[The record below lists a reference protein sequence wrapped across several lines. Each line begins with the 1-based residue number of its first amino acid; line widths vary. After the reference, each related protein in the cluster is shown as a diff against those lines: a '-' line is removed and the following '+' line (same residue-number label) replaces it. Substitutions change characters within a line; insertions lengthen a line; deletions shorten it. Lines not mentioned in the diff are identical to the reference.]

1 MFRDKGPIHN
11 LGHGVSSR
19 DMPSREGETETP
31 SPNSG
36 YLAKALDAHPMMRFF
51 ASAGTAML
59 VTTLAS
65 RLTKAGGLKLGQA
78 LQRSSDAAT
87 GAGRTDALS
96 TRAIR
101 SITEIRKELD
111 NLSAMHRSIDGVDD
125 PYLKAVY
132 EVDGKLTTGY
142 NPTLGRRKFFRP
154 LSQEGARSSARG
166 LTSESAEAWTMR
178 DELQVRLVK
187 AARRMPYELP
197 ALYVTQKA
205 VTEPLF
211 GENQEKKRLN
221 WYNPADVI
229 SDFVKQST
237 LNVATMILPFEAVG
251 AAGAAGRSSLT
262 TLAGSMNDLR
272 ALSPVQRKAA
282 NAAIDIRSLLAE
294 VGQDIAGMT
303 NKVLKMSSQTS
314 GAFAAGVNEAG
325 NAQPE
330 FVQALRAARHGSRQA
345 IQDMADADRSKRL
358 KVMTARARG
367 FFTGTTEEGVGVLDV
382 LPTFRGAG
390 VGVAAGRNQF
400 KALGVA
406 HDVVSGRLTREQALG
421 RLTQKFGYSTDDA
434 FTTALAENGSRL
446 KLRGLSGTS
455 ADEILTKAINAVQ
468 SQHSSKLTR
477 LSQDFYRLGA
487 GGPNTDRFR
496 GSEFYQKSLQDEY
509 KDQLA
514 RHLVNAKGV
523 NQKAAD
529 SFVAQIKINQ
539 LPSAKQ
545 ESAITNRISLGRKK
559 QFSDDAD
566 TFFDDLLERFRGVKG
581 GKDFQTAIGSG
592 NALRESLEEVDRLF
606 VSEEFR
612 KSLNEK
618 IVSNWNQFRVSAMP
632 DVAADILKPAKQ
644 SYLDFIGPISEGK
657 QTFLQRKT
665 AQTLGIPL
673 FQKDGRRITQS
684 VLESKLAGQGFDPT
698 DFSYMRDFLLN
709 QRKLTTGFFG
719 GGSANILGLRPLLV
733 DEAVDRGLFR
743 FMPEEQQASIRQIAS
758 TQATFDPVTGG
769 LGSATAT
776 MGRSAVGGVFQTRSG
791 EILDFTKV
799 TSLLTK
805 AKDFIASDFRI
816 PVVGFNPADLLG
828 NRSLKDIRNAP
839 VLQYVS
845 SRSVQ
850 PFVPQEGARPDFYI
864 LNRTKGTKGTLR
876 AFSSDESGR
885 LTTSKLSGLYRPV
898 QSASTEIF
906 SREARNAAGLA
917 GERVDTLGGQSPR
930 FARFKKAFDID
941 PEQPNSL
948 FRLASRYRNRQS
960 DIRNPRVLAELLSNE
975 NNTVTY
981 KTLKGTKSLRLNLPS
996 QADDA
1001 LTKLSVV
1008 DDAGNE
1014 VYNQSQVLSAVES
1027 FRKRVLNF
1035 NINPRVMKELED
1047 VAPDLFTST
1056 SGVRSSQI
1064 NTVQDVRNA
1073 VRSLISEQGQAYAQI
1088 RSAGMD
1094 PKQLSKSFSRLQ
1106 GYMDETQFDVDTAS
1120 SEVFRYIAQRNQ
1132 MLKQSMPAASRAVNA
1147 TDDIFTQIE
1156 KITRQLQA
1164 EGKIGIDQAVE
1175 ARAFGVATLFN
1186 FSAFSTHKGG
1196 LELTENT
1203 VNALNKVVSSAT
1215 SNESVRKLFG
1225 EFTRGNTSM
1234 LNTSIRRPASR
1245 LLPALNRR
1253 FGTAPYEINDLSVNV
1268 LGSGQ
1273 QYTMLPTFGTVFAR
1287 NPMAAI
1293 KSAVGIGTYKNP
1305 EAFSTGSIPTAHIF
1319 GRLNKYFGTFGAQLD
1334 QSQYGGPLDLYMR
1347 GMVGKRVLP
1356 ITAAGATFMA
1366 VDRTIGGYVNEKDQ
1380 SGERVYSPFFT
1391 TKLARAAV
1399 EGQSIGAGLVP
1410 GGMSYEEKKDQLLN
1424 GEVEVR
1430 QGRYWPLGTT
1440 PFKGGKVLYYRP
1452 SYYRKLAE
1460 GTGLTSDSYSS
1471 PAEKLAFGYDFS
1483 PLRPFDPYRFE
1494 REHYY
1499 DRPYPVTG
1507 EYFTGPFG
1515 PATSLANLTVGKILK
1530 PQISMH
1536 DNAVAAGLAAYVPA
1550 GESGAYN
1557 AQGLLDSGKASPVM
1571 GAGGSIASL
1580 NSATGGYY
1588 GAGRQLAGYN
1598 NAMSAN
1604 AGAMATASRSVTG
1617 QIGSLNNALTNAAVS
1632 GPNRVTQAAQPTY
1645 GPPKIPGII
1654 PPSIVPAGQ
1663 PTNTGAISFQASELG
1678 YRLQETAGIY
1688 GFAFGSLR
1696 EGLGFGN
1703 QDMSPQVSALQSASK
1718 GYGSTRAFWD
1728 LNLGGLGDVPMAGEG
1743 SIGNIEVSEIV
1754 RRFIPKER
1762 TDVNY
1767 INPIPNTMGQQYP
1780 FLPGSDYFINFK
1792 TGDPFTRVQ
1801 EGEIR
1806 LPGVGYERLNTLYG
1820 DETGRYGR
1828 VNQLDIL
1835 ADVAPYSKEFRSLN
1849 RTIKMGDLSPAE
1861 RIKVQEIRGQVENT
1875 TTKYQF
1881 SPYKY
1886 RGTSAEEMGM
1896 QPTVHAISRA
1906 GEFIAHRDTFFNTKF
1921 LNRRTATED
1930 WERRNVYGATFP
1942 EWQRPYES
1950 FIQPMV
1956 NKASQRDPIS
1966 ATLAMGAAGSFFG
1979 RTATAKTVGSLIGGF
1994 AGFTSSVKGN
2004 IHEMVTGERQMPKT
2018 RVKELALE
2026 EYIDILGYVKNTSL
2040 AAEAK
2045 ARGDAAAAASFTSAA
2060 KRTMYGADVYG
2071 GSVENLSLAIPK
2083 RKREHFK
2090 AMINAPEEERERILS
2105 TAGRLERRFYQAAWG
2120 MRVEEK
2126 PDLAEYFSRHELPD
2140 QHWEGWHANTN
2151 LEHVK
2156 IKMGQSM
2163 GLEMSQ
2169 MGYYPQQVKEA
2180 NLTNPSYPSFFE
2192 SNSEENVG
2200 SQLRA
2205 MMSRMGVSGSVR
2217 ENRNPYGSNSVNLS
2231 SAINIF

>member
-1 MFRDKGPIHN
+1 MFRDKGPTHN

-36 YLAKALDAHPMMRFF
+36 YVAKALDAHPMMRFF

-65 RLTKAGGLKLGQA
+65 KFTKAGGLRLGKA
-78 LQRSSDAAT
+78 LQNSSDAAMS
-87 GAGRTDALS
+87 AGRTDALS
-96 TRAIR
+96 TRAVR

-154 LSQEGARSSARG
+154 LSEEGARSSARG
-166 LTSESAEAWTMR
+166 LTSETAEAWTMR

-205 VTEPLF
+205 VTEKLF
-211 GENQEKKRLN
+211 GQDQEKKRLN

-237 LNVATMILPFEAVG
+237 INIATMILPFEAVG

-262 TLAGSMNDLR
+262 TLAGSMNDLK

-294 VGQDIAGMT
+294 VGQDIGGMT

-314 GAFAAGVNEAG
+314 GAFAAGVSEAG
-325 NAQPE
+325 NSQPE
-330 FVQALRAARHGSRQA
+330 FVQALRAARHGSKQA
-345 IQDMADADRSKRL
+345 VQDMANADRSNRL
-358 KVMTARARG
+358 KVMTVRAKG
-367 FFTGTTEEGVGVLDV
+367 FFTGTTEDGIGILDVVPSFRGSGVGI
-382 LPTFRGAG
+382 
-390 VGVAAGRNQF
+390 AAGKNQF

-406 HDVVSGRLTREQALG
+406 HDVVSGKLTREQALG

-434 FTTALAENGSRL
+434 FTTALSENASRL
-446 KLRGLSGTS
+446 KLRGLNGTS
-455 ADEILTKAINAVQ
+455 ADEVLTKAINAVQ

-487 GGPNTDRFR
+487 GGPSTDRFK
-496 GSEFYQKSLQDEY
+496 GSEFYQRSLQDEY

-514 RHLVNAKGV
+514 RHLVNAKGIE
-523 NQKAAD
+523 QKAAD
-529 SFVAQIKINQ
+529 GFVAQIKINQ
-539 LPSAKQ
+539 LPSRKEAS
-545 ESAITNRISLGRKK
+545 EVTNRISLGRKK
-559 QFSDDAD
+559 QFSEETDE
-566 TFFDDLLERFRGVKG
+566 FFDDILERFRRVKD
-581 GKDFQTAIGSG
+581 GKDFKAAIGNG
-592 NALRESLEEVDRLF
+592 EALKESIEEVDKLF

-612 KSLNEK
+612 KSLHEK
-618 IVSNWNQFRVSAMP
+618 IASRWNQFRTGSMP
-632 DVAADILKPAKQ
+632 EIASDVLKPAKQ
-644 SYLDFIGPISEGK
+644 SYLDFIGPMSEGK

-665 AQTLGIPL
+665 AQTLGISL
-673 FQKDGRRITQS
+673 VQKDGRRVSQS
-684 VLESKLAGQGFDPT
+684 VLESKLTGQGFDPT

-709 QRKLTTGFFG
+709 QRKLSTGFFG
-719 GGSANILGLRPLLV
+719 QGGTNVLGLRPLLV
-733 DEAVDRGLFR
+733 DEGVERGLFK
-743 FMPEEQQASIRQIAS
+743 FMPEEQQASIRQLAS

-769 LGSATAT
+769 LGSATQT
-776 MGRSAVGGVFQTRSG
+776 MGRSAIGGVYQTRSG

-799 TSLLTK
+799 TSMLTK

-816 PVVGFNPADLLG
+816 PVVGFNPADLMG
-828 NRSLKDIRNAP
+828 NRSLKDIRNSP

-850 PFVPQEGARPDFYI
+850 PFIPQSEARPDFFI
-864 LNRTKGTKGTLR
+864 LSRTKGTKGVLR
-876 AFSSDESGR
+876 SFTADESGR
-885 LTTSKLSGLYRPV
+885 LTTSKLPGFYRAAP
-898 QSASTEIF
+898 SASTEIF
-906 SREARNAAGLA
+906 SREARNAAGLT
-917 GERVDTLGGQSPR
+917 GERVDTLGGQNQR
-930 FARFKKAFDID
+930 FGRFKRIFDVD
-941 PEQPNSL
+941 AEQPNSL

-960 DIRNPRVLAELLSNE
+960 DIRNPRVLSGLLSSE
-975 NNTVTY
+975 NNTISY
-981 KTLKGTKSLRLNLPS
+981 NTLKGKRSLRL
-996 QADDA
+996 DG
-1001 LTKLSVV
+1001 LSVV
-1008 DDAGNE
+1008 DEAGE
-1014 VYNQSQVLSAVES
+1014 QVYSQSQVLSAVES
-1027 FRKRVLNF
+1027 FRKRIFNF
-1035 NINPRVMKELED
+1035 NINQRVMKELEE
-1047 VAPDLFTST
+1047 VAPDLFRST
-1056 SGVRSSQI
+1056 SGARASQI
-1064 NTVQDVRNA
+1064 NTVQDVRSA
-1073 VRSLISEQGQAYAQI
+1073 VRTVGVEQGQTYAQL
-1088 RSAGMD
+1088 RSGGLD
-1094 PKQLSKSFSRLQ
+1094 PRQLSKSFSRLQ
-1106 GYMDETQFDVDTAS
+1106 GYMDETNFDVDKAR
-1120 SEVFRYIAQRNQ
+1120 SEIFRYISQRNQ
-1132 MLKQSMPAASRAVNA
+1132 MVRSLPTASTTVNA

-1156 KITRQLQA
+1156 KVTRQLQA
-1164 EGKIGIDQAVE
+1164 EGKIGIDAAVE
-1175 ARAFGVATLFN
+1175 ARAYGVATLFN
-1186 FSAFSTHKGG
+1186 FSAFSTHQGKFSV
-1196 LELTENT
+1196 TQNAK
-1203 VNALNKVVSSAT
+1203 NALNEVIER
-1215 SNESVRKLFG
+1215 SNNSESVRKLFG
-1225 EFTRGNTSM
+1225 EFTRGNTAM
-1234 LNTSIRRPASR
+1234 VNTSIRRPASR
-1245 LLPALNRR
+1245 LLPSLNRK

-1287 NPMAAI
+1287 NPMAAV
-1293 KSAVGIGTYKNP
+1293 KSAIGIGTYKNP
-1305 EAFSTGSIPTAHIF
+1305 EAFSTGSIPIAHIF
-1319 GRLNKYFGTFGAQLD
+1319 GRLNKYFGTFGLQLD
-1334 QSQYGGPLDLYMR
+1334 QSQSQYGGPLDLFMR
-1347 GMVGKRVLP
+1347 GMIGKRVLP

-1366 VDRTIGGYVNEKDQ
+1366 VDRTIGGAVNEKDQ
-1380 SGERVYSPFFT
+1380 RGERVYSPFFT

-1399 EGQSIGAGLVP
+1399 EAQSVGSGLVP

-1424 GEVEVR
+1424 GEVAVR

-1471 PAEKLAFGYDFS
+1471 PAEKLAFAYDFS

-1494 REHYY
+1494 RENYY

-1515 PATSLANLTVGKILK
+1515 PATALGNLTVGKILK
-1530 PQISMH
+1530 PQMMMH
-1536 DNAVAAGLAAYVPA
+1536 EQEVAAGLAAYVPA
-1550 GESGAYN
+1550 GQSGAYN
-1557 AQGLLDSGKASPVM
+1557 AQGLIDSGRTSPVM
-1571 GAGGSIASL
+1571 GAGGAITSL
-1580 NSATGGYY
+1580 NSSSGGYY
-1588 GAGRQLAGYN
+1588 GAGRQISGYN

-1604 AGAMATASRSVTG
+1604 AGAMATASRSTIG
-1617 QIGSLNNALTNAAVS
+1617 QIGQYNNQLSSAAAS
-1632 GPNRVTQAAQPTY
+1632 GPNRITSTATLPGGLTY
-1645 GPPKIPGII
+1645 GPPKVPGII
-1654 PPSIVPAGQ
+1654 PPSVVPAGA
-1663 PTNTGAISFQASELG
+1663 PISTGSIPFQASELG

-1696 EGLGFGN
+1696 EGLGFGS

-1767 INPIPNTMGQQYP
+1767 VNPIRNTMGQQYP

-1792 TGDPFTRVQ
+1792 TGDPFTKVQ

-1806 LPGVGYERLNTLYG
+1806 LPGAGYERLNTLYG

-1849 RTIKMGDLSPAE
+1849 RTIKMGGLSPAE
-1861 RIKVQEIRGQVENT
+1861 KIKVQEIRDQVEDT

-1881 SPYKY
+1881 TPYKY
-1886 RGTSAEEMGM
+1886 KGTSAEDMGM
-1896 QPTVHAISRA
+1896 QPTLHAMSRV
-1906 GEFIAHRDTFFNTKF
+1906 GEYIAHRDTFFNSKF

-1950 FIQPMV
+1950 YIQPMI
-1956 NKASQRDPIS
+1956 NKASQRDPIT
-1966 ATLAMGAAGSFFG
+1966 ATLAMATAGSFFG
-1979 RTATAKTVGSLIGGF
+1979 RTAPAKTVSSLVFGT
-1994 AGFTSSVKGN
+1994 AGFLSSVKGN
-2004 IHEMVTGERQMPKT
+2004 IHELVTGERQMPKK

-2026 EYIDILGYVKNTSL
+2026 EYVDIVGYVKNTSL
-2040 AAEAK
+2040 AQEAK

-2060 KRTMYGADVYG
+2060 KRTMYGADIYG

-2090 AMINAPEEERERILS
+2090 AMINAPEDEREKILS
-2105 TAGRLERRFYQAAWG
+2105 TSGRLERRIYQAAWG
-2120 MRVEEK
+2120 MKVEEK

-2140 QHWEGWHANTN
+2140 QSWEGWHPNTN

-2156 IKMGQSM
+2156 IKMGQHM

-2192 SNSEENVG
+2192 NNSPENVG

>member
-36 YLAKALDAHPMMRFF
+36 YVAKALDAHPMMRFF

-65 RLTKAGGLKLGQA
+65 RLTKSGGLKLGQA
-78 LQRSSDAAT
+78 LQRSSDSAVT
-87 GAGRTDALS
+87 AGRTDALS

-178 DELQVRLVK
+178 DELQVRLVR

-197 ALYVTQKA
+197 ALYVTQRA

-211 GENQEKKRLN
+211 GQDQEKKRLN

-237 LNVATMILPFEAVG
+237 LNLATIILPFEAVG

-272 ALSPVQRKAA
+272 ALSPIQRKAA

-303 NKVLKMSSQTS
+303 NKVLKMSSQAS
-314 GAFAAGVNEAG
+314 GAFAAGVSEAG
-325 NAQPE
+325 NSQPE
-330 FVQALRAARHGSRQA
+330 FVQSLRAARHGAKQA
-345 IQDMADADRSKRL
+345 VQDMSNADRSKRL

-367 FFTGTTEEGVGVLDV
+367 FFTGTTEDGIGILDV
-382 LPTFRGAG
+382 FPTFKGAG
-390 VGVAAGRNQF
+390 VGIAAGKNQF

-406 HDVVSGRLTREQALG
+406 HDVVSGRLTKEQALG
-421 RLTQKFGYSTDDA
+421 KLVEKFGYSTDDA
-434 FTTALAENGSRL
+434 FTTALAENASRL
-446 KLRGLSGTS
+446 KLRGLDGTS
-455 ADEILTKAINAVQ
+455 ADEILNKAINAVQ

-487 GGPNTDRFR
+487 GGPDTQRFK
-496 GSEFYQKSLQDEY
+496 GSDFYIRSLEDEY
-509 KDQLA
+509 KNQLS
-514 RHLVNAKGV
+514 RHLVNVKGID
-523 NQKAAD
+523 QKAAD
-529 SFVAQIKINQ
+529 SFVAQIKINN
-539 LPSAKQ
+539 LPSSKVAS
-545 ESAITNRISLGRKK
+545 EVTNRISLGRKT

-566 TFFDDLLERFRGVKG
+566 TFFDDILERFRGVKG
-581 GKDFQTAIGSG
+581 GKDFQAAIGNG
-592 NALRESLEEVDRLF
+592 QALKESIEEVDRLF

-612 KSLNEK
+612 RSLNEK
-618 IVSNWNQFRVSAMP
+618 IRSNWNQFRVGSMP
-632 DVAADILKPAKQ
+632 EIASDVLKPAKQ
-644 SYLDFIGPISEGK
+644 SYLDFIGPISESK

-673 FQKDGRRITQS
+673 LQKDGRRITQS
-684 VLESKLAGQGFDPT
+684 VLESKLVGQGFDPT

-719 GGSANILGLRPLLV
+719 GGAANILGLRPLLV
-733 DEAVDRGLFR
+733 DEGVDRGLFK
-743 FMPEEQQASIRQIAS
+743 FMPPEQQASIRQLAS

-769 LGSATAT
+769 LGSATQT
-776 MGRSAVGGVFQTRSG
+776 MGRSAIGGVYQTRSG

-799 TSLLTK
+799 TSMLTK

-816 PVVGFNPADLLG
+816 PIVGFNPADLMG
-828 NRSLKDIRNAP
+828 NRSLRDIRNSP
-839 VLQYVS
+839 VIQYVS

-850 PFVPQEGARPDFYI
+850 PFIPQTETRPDFFI
-864 LNRTKGTKGTLR
+864 LNRVKGTKGVLR
-876 AFSSDESGR
+876 SFSADESGR
-885 LTTSKLSGLYRPV
+885 LSASKLPGFYRAAP
-898 QSASTEIF
+898 SASTEIF
-906 SREARNAAGLA
+906 SREARNASGLS
-917 GERVDTLGGQSPR
+917 GERVDTLGGQKTR
-930 FARFKKAFDID
+930 FSRFKKIFDID

-948 FRLASRYRNRQS
+948 FRLGSRFKNRQS
-960 DIRNPRVLAELLSNE
+960 DIRNPRVLAQLLSNQ
-975 NNTVTY
+975 NNTITY
-981 KTLKGTKSLRLNLPS
+981 KTLKGQRSLSLR
-996 QADDA
+996 D
-1001 LTKLSVV
+1001 LSVV
-1008 DDAGNE
+1008 DEAGNQ
-1014 VYNQSQVLSAVES
+1014 VYSQSQVLSAVES
-1027 FRKRVLNF
+1027 FRKRIFNF
-1035 NINPRVMKELED
+1035 NINQRVMRELEE
-1047 VAPDLFTST
+1047 VAPDLFKST
-1056 SGVRSSQI
+1056 SGVRASQI
-1064 NTVQDVRNA
+1064 STVQDVREA
-1073 VRSLISEQGQAYAQI
+1073 VRILFAEQSQVYAEL
-1088 RSAGMD
+1088 RRAGID
-1094 PKQLSKSFSRLQ
+1094 PTKLSKSFSRLG
-1106 GYMDETQFDVDTAS
+1106 GYMDETQFDVDRAS
-1120 SEVFRYIAQRNQ
+1120 SEIFRYIAQRNQ
-1132 MLKQSMPAASRAVNA
+1132 MLRQTTPAASRTINV

-1156 KITRQLQA
+1156 KVTRQLQA
-1164 EGKIGIDQAVE
+1164 EGKIGIDAAVE

-1186 FSAFSTHKGG
+1186 FSAFSTHQGALG
-1196 LELTENT
+1196 RTENA
-1203 VNALNKVVSSAT
+1203 VKALNKVISTANNSD
-1215 SNESVRKLFG
+1215 SVRKLFG

-1234 LNTSIRRPASR
+1234 VNSSIRRPASR
-1245 LLPALNRR
+1245 LLPGLSRK
-1253 FGTAPYEINDLSVNV
+1253 FGTAPYELNDLSVNI

-1287 NPMAAI
+1287 NPMAAV
-1293 KSAVGIGTYKNP
+1293 KSAAGIGTYKNP

-1319 GRLNKYFGTFGAQLD
+1319 GRLNKYFGTFGIQLD
-1334 QSQYGGPLDLYMR
+1334 QSQYGGPLDLYFR

-1366 VDRTIGGYVNEKDQ
+1366 VDRTIGGAV
-1380 SGERVYSPFFT
+1380 GERDQRGEKVYSPFFT

-1410 GGMSYEEKKDQLLN
+1410 GGMSYQEKKDQLLN
-1424 GEVEVR
+1424 GEVAVR

-1494 REHYY
+1494 REHYD

-1515 PATSLANLTVGKILK
+1515 PATALGNLTVGKILK
-1530 PQISMH
+1530 PQIEMH
-1536 DNAVAAGLAAYVPA
+1536 QNAVAAGLAAYVPV
-1550 GESGAYN
+1550 GDSGAYN

-1580 NSATGGYY
+1580 NAASGGYY
-1588 GAGRQLAGYN
+1588 GAGRQIAGYN

-1617 QIGSLNNALTNAAVS
+1617 QIGSYNNALTNAALA
-1632 GPNRVTQAAQPTY
+1632 GPNRISQAGGITY
-1645 GPPKIPGII
+1645 GPPKVPGII
-1654 PPSIVPAGQ
+1654 PPAVVPSGA
-1663 PTNTGAISFQASELG
+1663 PISTGSVAFQASELG

-1743 SIGNIEVSEIV
+1743 SIGNIEISEIV

-1762 TDVNY
+1762 NDVNY

-1780 FLPGSDYFINFK
+1780 FLPGSDYFVNFK

-1806 LPGVGYERLNTLYG
+1806 MPGVGYERLNTLYG

-1861 RIKVQEIRGQVENT
+1861 KIKVEQIRGQVENT

-1886 RGTSAEEMGM
+1886 KDTSAEEMGM
-1896 QPTVHAISRA
+1896 HPTIHALSRA
-1906 GEFIAHRDTFFNTKF
+1906 GEYIAHRDTFFNSKF
-1921 LNRRTATED
+1921 LNKRTATED
-1930 WERRNVYGATFP
+1930 WERRNVYGVTFP

-1950 FIQPMV
+1950 FIQPMI
-1956 NKASQRDPIS
+1956 NKASQRDPIV
-1966 ATLAMGAAGSFFG
+1966 ATFAMAAAGSFFG
-1979 RTATAKTVGSLIGGF
+1979 RTATAKTVGSLVGGLT
-1994 AGFTSSVKGN
+1994 GLTSSVKGN
-2004 IHEMVTGERQMPKT
+2004 IHELVTGERQMPKT

-2040 AAEAK
+2040 ANEAR

-2060 KRTMYGADVYG
+2060 KRTMYGADIYG
-2071 GSVENLSLAIPK
+2071 GSIDNLSLAIPK

-2105 TAGRLERRFYQAAWG
+2105 TSGRLERRIYQAAWG
-2120 MRVEEK
+2120 MKVEEK

-2140 QHWEGWHANTN
+2140 QHWEGWHPNTN

-2192 SNSEENVG
+2192 NNSEENVG

-2217 ENRNPYGSNSVNLS
+2217 ENRNPYGSNAISLS
-2231 SAINIF
+2231 SAISSSINIF

>member
-36 YLAKALDAHPMMRFF
+36 YVAKALDAHPMMRFF

-59 VTTLAS
+59 VTTVAS
-65 RLTKAGGLKLGQA
+65 RLTKSGGLKLGQA
-78 LQRSSDAAT
+78 LQKSSDAAM

-111 NLSAMHRSIDGVDD
+111 NLSALHRSIDGVDD

-154 LSQEGARSSARG
+154 LSQDGARSSARG

-178 DELQVRLVK
+178 DELQVRLIK

-211 GENQEKKRLN
+211 GQNQEKKRLN

-229 SDFVKQST
+229 ADFVKQST
-237 LNVATMILPFEAVG
+237 MNVATMVLPFEAVG

-272 ALSPVQRKAA
+272 ALSPIQRKAA
-282 NAAIDIRSLLAE
+282 NAAIDMRSLLAE
-294 VGQDIAGMT
+294 VGHDIADIT
-303 NKVLKMSSQTS
+303 NKALKVSSQTS
-314 GAFAAGVNEAG
+314 GAFAAGVSEAK

-330 FVQALRAARHGSRQA
+330 FVQALRAARHGAKQA
-345 IQDMADADRSKRL
+345 VQDMANADRSNRL

-367 FFTGTTEEGVGVLDV
+367 FFTGTTDEGIGVLDV
-382 LPTFRGAG
+382 VPSFRGTG
-390 VGVAAGRNQF
+390 VGIAAAKNQF
-400 KALGVA
+400 KSLGVA
-406 HDVVSGRLTREQALG
+406 HDVISGKLTREQALG

-434 FTTALAENGSRL
+434 FTTALNENASRL
-446 KLRGLSGTS
+446 KLRGLNATS
-455 ADEILTKAINAVQ
+455 ADEVLTKAINAVQ

-487 GGPNTDRFR
+487 GGPNSDRFK
-496 GSEFYQKSLQDEY
+496 GSEFYQRSLEDEY
-509 KDQLA
+509 KDQLSK
-514 RHLVNAKGV
+514 HLVRAKGV
-523 NQKAAD
+523 DQKAAD
-529 SFVAQIKINQ
+529 NFVSQIKINQ
-539 LPSAKQ
+539 LPSRREAS
-545 ESAITNRISLGRKK
+545 EVTNRISLGRKK
-559 QFSDDAD
+559 QFADAGED
-566 TFFDDLLERFRGVKG
+566 TFFDDILERFKGIKG
-581 GKDFQTAIGSG
+581 GKDFQAAIGSG
-592 NALRESLEEVDRLF
+592 NALKDSIEEVDKLF

-612 KSLNEK
+612 RSLHEK
-618 IVSNWNQFRVSAMP
+618 IASRWNQFRVGSMP
-632 DVAADILKPAKQ
+632 EIASDVLKPAKQ
-644 SYLDFIGPISEGK
+644 SYLDFIGPISESK

-665 AQTLGIPL
+665 AQTLGISL
-673 FQKDGRRITQS
+673 VQKDGRRITQS
-684 VLESKLAGQGFDPT
+684 ALESKLTGQGFDPT

-709 QRKLTTGFFG
+709 QRKLSTGFFG
-719 GGSANILGLRPLLV
+719 GGTNLLGLRPLLV
-733 DEAVDRGLFR
+733 DEGVERGLFK
-743 FMPEEQQASIRQIAS
+743 FMPEEQQASIRQLAS

-769 LGSATAT
+769 LGAATQT
-776 MGRSAVGGVFQTRSG
+776 MGRSAIGGVFQTRSG

-799 TSLLTK
+799 TSMLTK

-816 PVVGFNPADLLG
+816 PVVGFNPADLMG
-828 NRSLKDIRNAP
+828 NRSLRDIRNSP

-850 PFVPQEGARPDFYI
+850 PFVPQTEVRPDFFI
-864 LNRTKGTKGTLR
+864 LNRVKGTKGTLR
-876 AFSSDESGR
+876 SFTSDESGR
-885 LTTSKLSGLYRPV
+885 LTTSKLSGLYRAAP
-898 QSASTEIF
+898 SASTEIF

-917 GERVDTLGGQSPR
+917 GERVDTLGGQAQR
-930 FARFKKAFDID
+930 FARFKRIFDVD

-948 FRLASRYRNRQS
+948 FRLASRFRNRNS
-960 DIRNPRVLAELLSNE
+960 DIRNPRVLSDLLSSE
-975 NNTVTY
+975 NNTISYKTAKGT
-981 KTLKGTKSLRLNLPS
+981 KTLK
-996 QADDA
+996 
-1001 LTKLSVV
+1001 LTGLGDEGSALSVV
-1008 DDAGNE
+1008 DETGSQ
-1014 VYNQSQVLSAVES
+1014 VYSQSQVLSAVES
-1027 FRKRVLNF
+1027 FRKRIFNY
-1035 NINPRVMKELED
+1035 NINQRVMKELED
-1047 VAPDLFTST
+1047 VSPGLFSST
-1056 SGVRSSQI
+1056 SGVRASQI
-1064 NTVQDVRNA
+1064 NTVQDVRSA
-1073 VRSLISEQGQAYAQI
+1073 VRYLAEEQGQAYAQI
-1088 RSAGMD
+1088 RGSGMD
-1094 PKQLSKSFSRLQ
+1094 PRQLSKSFSRLQ
-1106 GYMDETQFDVDTAS
+1106 GYMDETQFDVERAS

-1132 MLKQSMPAASRAVNA
+1132 MLRQAMPTASRTVNA

-1156 KITRQLQA
+1156 KVTRQLQS
-1164 EGKIGIDQAVE
+1164 EGKIGIDAAVE

-1186 FSAFSTHKGG
+1186 FSAFSTHQGARSI
-1196 LELTENT
+1196 TQNASS
-1203 VNALNKVVSSAT
+1203 ALNRVVSSAT
-1215 SNESVRKLFG
+1215 ENESVRKLFS

-1234 LNTSIRRPASR
+1234 VGTTIRRPASR
-1245 LLPALNRR
+1245 MLPALNRK
-1253 FGTAPYEINDLSVNV
+1253 FGTAPYEINDLSTNV

-1273 QYTMLPTFGTVFAR
+1273 QYTMIPTFGTVFAR
-1287 NPMAAI
+1287 NPLSAI
-1293 KSAVGIGTYKNP
+1293 KSAAGIGTYKNP

-1319 GRLNKYFGTFGAQLD
+1319 GRLNKYFGTFGLQLD
-1334 QSQYGGPLDLYMR
+1334 QSKYGGPVDLYMR

-1366 VDRTIGGYVNEKDQ
+1366 VDRTIGGAVNERDER
-1380 SGERVYSPFFT
+1380 GERVYSPFFT

-1424 GEVEVR
+1424 GEVAVR

-1494 REHYY
+1494 RENYY

-1530 PQISMH
+1530 PQMTMH
-1536 DNAVAAGLAAYVPA
+1536 ESEVAAGLASYVPA
-1550 GESGAYN
+1550 GVSGAYN
-1557 AQGLLDSGKASPVM
+1557 AQGLIDSGKASPVM
-1571 GAGGSIASL
+1571 GATGNIVSL
-1580 NSATGGYY
+1580 NAASGGYF
-1588 GAGRQLAGYN
+1588 GAGSQIGRYN
-1598 NAMSAN
+1598 NALSAN
-1604 AGAMATASRSVTG
+1604 AGAMATASRSVTN
-1617 QIGSLNNALTNAAVS
+1617 QIGGYNNQLSNAAAA
-1632 GPNRVTQAAQPTY
+1632 GPGTPLSPITY
-1645 GPPKIPGII
+1645 GPPKVPGII
-1654 PPSIVPAGQ
+1654 PPSIVPAGA
-1663 PTNTGAISFQASELG
+1663 PISTGSIPFQASELG

-1696 EGLGFGN
+1696 EGLGFGS

-1743 SIGNIEVSEIV
+1743 SLGNIEVSEIV

-1762 TDVNY
+1762 TDINY
-1767 INPIPNTMGQQYP
+1767 VNPIRNTMGQQYP

-1792 TGDPFTRVQ
+1792 TGDPFTKVQ

-1806 LPGVGYERLNTLYG
+1806 LPGAGYERLNTLYG

-1861 RIKVQEIRGQVENT
+1861 RIKVQEIRGQVEDT
-1875 TTKYQF
+1875 TTKYEF
-1881 SPYKY
+1881 SAYKY
-1886 RGTSAEEMGM
+1886 KGTSAEDLGM
-1896 QPTVHAISRA
+1896 NPTIHAFSRA

-1950 FIQPMV
+1950 FIEPMV
-1956 NKASQRDPIS
+1956 NKASQRDPLS
-1966 ATLAMGAAGSFFG
+1966 ATIAMAAAGSFFG
-1979 RTATAKTVGSLIGGF
+1979 RTATAKTVGSLVGGM

-2004 IHEMVTGERQMPKT
+2004 IHELVTGERQMPKT

-2040 AAEAK
+2040 AAEAR

-2060 KRTMYGADVYG
+2060 KRTMYGADIYG
-2071 GSVENLSLAIPK
+2071 GSVDNLSLAIPK

-2105 TAGRLERRFYQAAWG
+2105 TAGRLERRIYQASWG
-2120 MRVEEK
+2120 MKVEER

-2140 QHWEGWHANTN
+2140 QHWEGWHPNTN

-2156 IKMGQSM
+2156 IKMGEQM

-2169 MGYYPQQVKEA
+2169 MGYYPQQIREA

-2192 SNSEENVG
+2192 NNSPENVG

-2217 ENRNPYGSNSVNLS
+2217 ENRNPYGSNSVNLM
-2231 SAINIF
+2231 SAINVF

>member
-36 YLAKALDAHPMMRFF
+36 YVAKALDAHPMMRFF

-65 RLTKAGGLKLGQA
+65 KLTKAGGLKLGQA
-78 LQRSSDAAT
+78 LQNSSDAAM

-132 EVDGKLTTGY
+132 DVDGKLTTGY

-154 LSQEGARSSARG
+154 LSEDGARSSARG

-178 DELQVRLVK
+178 DELQVRLIR

-205 VTEPLF
+205 VSEPLF
-211 GENQEKKRLN
+211 GQNQEKKRLN

-237 LNVATMILPFEAVG
+237 LNVATMVLPFEAVG

-303 NKVLKMSSQTS
+303 NKVLKMSSQAS
-314 GAFAAGVNEAG
+314 GAFAAGVSEAG
-325 NAQPE
+325 NSQPE
-330 FVQALRAARHGSRQA
+330 FVQALRAARHGARQA
-345 IQDMADADRSKRL
+345 VKDMADADRSNRL
-358 KVMTARARG
+358 KVMTARAKG
-367 FFTGTTEEGVGVLDV
+367 FFTGTTEDGIGVLDTF
-382 LPTFRGAG
+382 PTFKGAG
-390 VGVAAGRNQF
+390 VGIAAGKNQF

-421 RLTQKFGYSTDDA
+421 KLTQKFGYSTEDA
-434 FTTALAENGSRL
+434 FTTALAENASRL

-455 ADEILTKAINAVQ
+455 ADEVLTKAINAVQ

-487 GGPNTDRFR
+487 GGPSTDRFK
-496 GSEFYQKSLQDEY
+496 GSEFYQRSLQDEY

-514 RHLVNAKGV
+514 RHLINVKGIDK
-523 NQKAAD
+523 KAAD
-529 SFVAQIKINQ
+529 SFVSQIKINQ
-539 LPSAKQ
+539 LPSRTRAS
-545 ESAITNRISLGRKK
+545 EVTNRISLGRKP

-566 TFFDDLLERFRGVKG
+566 TFFDDILEKFRGIKG
-581 GKDFQTAIGSG
+581 GKDFKAAIGSG
-592 NALRESLEEVDRLF
+592 NALKESLEEVDRLF
-606 VSEEFR
+606 TSDEFR
-612 KSLNEK
+612 RSLHEK
-618 IVSNWNQFRVSAMP
+618 IASRWNQFRVGSMP
-632 DVAADILKPAKQ
+632 DIASDILKPAKQ

-665 AQTLGIPL
+665 AQTLGISL
-673 FQKDGRRITQS
+673 VQKDGRRISQS
-684 VLESKLAGQGFDPT
+684 VLESKLVGQGFDPT
-698 DFSYMRDFLLN
+698 DFGYMRDFLLN
-709 QRKLTTGFFG
+709 QKKLTTGFFG
-719 GGSANILGLRPLLV
+719 GGANILGLRPVLV
-733 DEAVDRGLFR
+733 DEGVERGLFR
-743 FMPEEQQASIRQIAS
+743 FMPEEQQASIRQLAS

-769 LGSATAT
+769 LGTATAT
-776 MGRSAVGGVFQTRSG
+776 MGRSAIGGVYQTRSG

-799 TSLLTK
+799 TSLLTR

-828 NRSLKDIRNAP
+828 NRSLRDMRNAP

-850 PFVPQEGARPDFYI
+850 PFIPQSEVRPDFFI
-864 LNRTKGTKGTLR
+864 LNRVKGTKGTLR
-876 AFSSDESGR
+876 SFTADETGR
-885 LTTSKLSGLYRPV
+885 LTTSKLPGFYRAAP
-898 QSASTEIF
+898 SASTEIF
-906 SREARNAAGLA
+906 SREARNAAGLS
-917 GERVDTLGGQSPR
+917 GERVDTLGGQDLKR
-930 FARFKKAFDID
+930 RRFKELFDVD

-948 FRLASRYRNRQS
+948 FRLASRFRNRNS
-960 DIRNPRVLAELLSNE
+960 DIRNPRVLSQLLSNE
-975 NNTVTY
+975 NNTVNYRTAR
-981 KTLKGTKSLRLNLPS
+981 GTKSLRLS
-996 QADDA
+996 G
-1001 LTKLSVV
+1001 LSVV
-1008 DDAGNE
+1008 DETGNQ
-1014 VYNQSQVLSAVES
+1014 VYSKSQVLSAVDS
-1027 FRKRVLNF
+1027 FRKRIFNF
-1035 NINPRVMKELED
+1035 NINQRVMRELED
-1047 VAPDLFTST
+1047 VSPSLFRST
-1056 SGVRSSQI
+1056 SGVRASQI
-1064 NTVQDVRNA
+1064 NTVQDVRTS
-1073 VRSLISEQGQAYAQI
+1073 VRSLADEQAQTYAQL
-1088 RSAGMD
+1088 RSAGLD
-1094 PKQLSKSFSRLQ
+1094 PRQLSKSFSRLQ
-1106 GYMDETQFDVDTAS
+1106 GYMDETQFDVNKAS
-1120 SEVFRYIAQRNQ
+1120 SEIFRYISQRNQ
-1132 MLKQSMPAASRAVNA
+1132 MLQQAMPRASGVVNA

-1156 KITRQLQA
+1156 KVTRRLQS

-1186 FSAFSTHKGG
+1186 FSAFSTHQGG
-1196 LELTENT
+1196 RSITQNAAT
-1203 VNALNKVVSSAT
+1203 ALNEVISR
-1215 SNESVRKLFG
+1215 SNNSEAVRKLFG

-1234 LNTSIRRPASR
+1234 LNTSIRRPMSR
-1245 LLPALNRR
+1245 MLPGLNRA

-1293 KSAVGIGTYKNP
+1293 KSAAGIGTYKNP

-1347 GMVGKRVLP
+1347 GMVTKRVLP
-1356 ITAAGATFMA
+1356 VVAGGATFMA
-1366 VDRTIGGYVNEKDQ
+1366 ADRTIGGMVNERDER
-1380 SGERVYSPFFT
+1380 GERVYSPFFT

-1410 GGMSYEEKKDQLLN
+1410 GGMSYQEKRDELLN
-1424 GEVEVR
+1424 GEVAVR

-1515 PATSLANLTVGKILK
+1515 PATALGNLTIGKLLK
-1530 PQISMH
+1530 PQMTMH
-1536 DNAVAAGLAAYVPA
+1536 EQEVAAGLASYVPA

-1557 AQGLLDSGKASPVM
+1557 AQGLIDSGRTSPVM
-1571 GAGGSIASL
+1571 GAGGSITSL
-1580 NSATGGYY
+1580 NAASGGYY
-1588 GAGRQLAGYN
+1588 GAGKQIAGYN
-1598 NAMSAN
+1598 SAMSAN

-1617 QIGSLNNALTNAAVS
+1617 QIGSYNNALTNAAIS
-1632 GPNRVTQAAQPTY
+1632 GPNRLTQAGGITY
-1645 GPPKIPGII
+1645 GPPKVPGII
-1654 PPSIVPAGQ
+1654 PPAIVPAGA
-1663 PTNTGAISFQASELG
+1663 PISTGSIPFQASELG

-1743 SIGNIEVSEIV
+1743 SLGNIEVSEIV

-1767 INPIPNTMGQQYP
+1767 VNPIRNTMGQQYP
-1780 FLPGSDYFINFK
+1780 FLPGSDYFVNFK

-1861 RIKVQEIRGQVENT
+1861 RIKVQQIRGQVEDT

-1881 SPYKY
+1881 SAYKY
-1886 RGTSAEEMGM
+1886 KGTTPEEMGM
-1896 QPTVHAISRA
+1896 HPTLHAMNRA

-1921 LNRRTATED
+1921 LNKRTAAED

-1950 FIQPMV
+1950 FIQPMI

-1966 ATLAMGAAGSFFG
+1966 ATLAMAAAGSFFG
-1979 RTATAKTVGSLIGGF
+1979 RTAPAKTVGSIVGGL
-1994 AGFTSSVKGN
+1994 AGLTSSVKGN
-2004 IHEMVTGERQMPKT
+2004 LHELVTGERQMPKT

-2045 ARGDAAAAASFTSAA
+2045 ARGDSAAAASFTSAA
-2060 KRTMYGADVYG
+2060 KRTMYGADIYN

-2090 AMINAPEEERERILS
+2090 AMINAPEEEREKILS

-2120 MRVEEK
+2120 MKVEER

-2140 QHWEGWHANTN
+2140 QSWEGWHANTN

-2156 IKMGQSM
+2156 IKMGQNM

-2169 MGYYPQQVKEA
+2169 MGYYPQQVREA

-2192 SNSEENVG
+2192 NNSSENVG

-2217 ENRNPYGSNSVNLS
+2217 ENRNPYGSNSINLS

>member
-36 YLAKALDAHPMMRFF
+36 YVAKALDAHPMMRFF

-65 RLTKAGGLKLGQA
+65 RFTKSGGLKLGQS
-78 LQRSSDAAT
+78 LQKSSDAAMS
-87 GAGRTDALS
+87 AGRTDALS

-166 LTSESAEAWTMR
+166 ITSESAEAWTMR
-178 DELQVRLVK
+178 DELQVRLVR

-197 ALYVTQKA
+197 ALYVTQRA

-211 GENQEKKRLN
+211 GQNQEKKRLN

-237 LNVATMILPFEAVG
+237 LNVATMVLPFEAVG

-314 GAFAAGVNEAG
+314 GAFAAGVSEAG
-325 NAQPE
+325 NSQPE
-330 FVQALRAARHGSRQA
+330 FVQALRAARHGSKQA
-345 IQDMADADRSKRL
+345 VEDMANADRSKRL

-367 FFTGTTEEGVGVLDV
+367 FFTGSTEDGIGILDV
-382 LPTFRGAG
+382 LPTFKGAG
-390 VGVAAGRNQF
+390 IGIAAGKNQF
-400 KALGVA
+400 KSLGVA
-406 HDVVSGRLTREQALG
+406 HDVVSGKLTREQALG

-434 FTTALAENGSRL
+434 FTTALSENASRL
-446 KLRGLSGTS
+446 KLRGLNGTS
-455 ADEILTKAINAVQ
+455 ADEVLTKAINAVQ

-487 GGPNTDRFR
+487 GGPSTDRFK
-496 GSEFYQKSLQDEY
+496 GSEFYQRSLQDEY

-514 RHLVNAKGV
+514 RHLVNAKGIE
-523 NQKAAD
+523 QKAAD
-529 SFVAQIKINQ
+529 GFVAQIKINQ
-539 LPSAKQ
+539 LPSRKEAS
-545 ESAITNRISLGRKK
+545 EVTNRISLGRKK
-559 QFSDDAD
+559 QFSGETDE
-566 TFFDDLLERFRGVKG
+566 FFDDILERFRGVKG
-581 GKDFQTAIGSG
+581 GKDFKAAIGNG
-592 NALRESLEEVDRLF
+592 QALKESIEEVDQLF

-612 KSLNEK
+612 RSLHEK
-618 IVSNWNQFRVSAMP
+618 IASRWNQFRTGSMP
-632 DVAADILKPAKQ
+632 DIASDTLKPSKQ
-644 SYLDFIGPISEGK
+644 SYLDFIGPISESK

-665 AQTLGIPL
+665 AQTLGVPL
-673 FQKDGRRITQS
+673 VQKDGRRITQS
-684 VLESKLAGQGFDPT
+684 VLESKLTSQGFDPT

-709 QRKLTTGFFG
+709 QRKLTTGFLG
-719 GGSANILGLRPLLV
+719 GGATNILGLRPLLV
-733 DEAVDRGLFR
+733 DEGVERGLFK
-743 FMPEEQQASIRQIAS
+743 FMPEEQQASIRQLAS

-769 LGSATAT
+769 LGAATQT
-776 MGRSAVGGVFQTRSG
+776 MGRSAIGGVYQTRSG

-799 TSLLTK
+799 TSMLTK
-805 AKDFIASDFRI
+805 AKDFIASDFRVPI
-816 PVVGFNPADLLG
+816 VGFNPADLMG
-828 NRSLKDIRNAP
+828 NRSLRDIRNSP

-850 PFVPQEGARPDFYI
+850 PFVPQSEVRPDFLI
-864 LNRTKGTKGTLR
+864 LNRVKGTKGTLR
-876 AFSSDESGR
+876 SFTSDQSGR
-885 LTTSKLSGLYRPV
+885 LSTSKLPGFYRAAP
-898 QSASTEIF
+898 SASTEIF
-906 SREARNAAGLA
+906 SREARNAAGLT
-917 GERVDTLGGQSPR
+917 GERVDTLGGQSQK
-930 FARFKKAFDID
+930 FGRFKRIFDVD

-948 FRLASRYRNRQS
+948 LRLASRYKNRQS
-960 DIRNPRVLAELLSNE
+960 DIRNPRVLSELLSSE
-975 NNTVTY
+975 NNTISY
-981 KTLKGTKSLRLNLPS
+981 NTLKGKRSLRL
-996 QADDA
+996 DG
-1001 LTKLSVV
+1001 LSVV
-1008 DDAGNE
+1008 DEAGE
-1014 VYNQSQVLSAVES
+1014 QVYSQSQVLSAVES
-1027 FRKRVLNF
+1027 FRKRIFNF
-1035 NINPRVMKELED
+1035 NINQRVMKELEE
-1047 VAPDLFTST
+1047 ASPNLFKST
-1056 SGVRSSQI
+1056 SGVRASQI
-1064 NTVQDVRNA
+1064 NTVQDVRTA
-1073 VRSLISEQGQAYAQI
+1073 VRSLSNEQSQAYAEL
-1088 RSAGMD
+1088 RRAGFD
-1094 PKQLSKSFSRLQ
+1094 PTRLSKSFSRLQ
-1106 GYMDETQFDVDTAS
+1106 GYMDETQFDVDKAG
-1120 SEVFRYIAQRNQ
+1120 SEIFRYISQRNQ
-1132 MLKQSMPAASRAVNA
+1132 MLQQAMPAASRTVNA

-1156 KITRQLQA
+1156 KVTRQLQA
-1164 EGKIGIDQAVE
+1164 EGKIGIDAAVE
-1175 ARAFGVATLFN
+1175 ARAYGVATLFN
-1186 FSAFSTHKGG
+1186 FSAFSTHKGASSV
-1196 LELTENT
+1196 TQNSID
-1203 VNALNKVVSSAT
+1203 ALNKVIGTANNS
-1215 SNESVRKLFG
+1215 ESVRKLFG

-1234 LNTSIRRPASR
+1234 VNTSIRRPASR
-1245 LLPALNRR
+1245 ILPALNRK
-1253 FGTAPYEINDLSVNV
+1253 FGTAPYEINDLSVNA

-1287 NPMAAI
+1287 NPMAAV
-1293 KSAVGIGTYKNP
+1293 KSAIGIGTYKNP

-1319 GRLNKYFGTFGAQLD
+1319 GRLNKYFGTFGLQLD

-1366 VDRTIGGYVNEKDQ
+1366 VDRTIGGAVNEKDQ
-1380 SGERVYSPFFT
+1380 RGERVYSPFFT

-1399 EGQSIGAGLVP
+1399 EAQSVGSGLVP

-1424 GEVEVR
+1424 GEVAVR

-1483 PLRPFDPYRFE
+1483 PLRPLDPYRFE
-1494 REHYY
+1494 RENYY

-1515 PATSLANLTVGKILK
+1515 PATALGNLTVGKILK
-1530 PQISMH
+1530 PQMRMH
-1536 DNAVAAGLAAYVPA
+1536 EQEVAAGLAAYVPA
-1550 GESGAYN
+1550 GDSGAYN
-1557 AQGLLDSGKASPVM
+1557 AQGLIDSGKASPVM
-1571 GAGGSIASL
+1571 GAGGAIASL
-1580 NSATGGYY
+1580 NSASGGYY
-1588 GAGRQLAGYN
+1588 GAGRQLSGYN

-1604 AGAMATASRSVTG
+1604 AGPMATASRSTIG
-1617 QIGSLNNALTNAAVS
+1617 QIGQYNNQLSSAAAS
-1632 GPNRVTQAAQPTY
+1632 GPNRIASAATLPGGLTY
-1645 GPPKIPGII
+1645 GPPKVPGII
-1654 PPSIVPAGQ
+1654 PPSVVPAGA
-1663 PTNTGAISFQASELG
+1663 PISTGSIPFQASELG

-1743 SIGNIEVSEIV
+1743 SMGNIEVSEIV

-1762 TDVNY
+1762 NDVNY
-1767 INPIPNTMGQQYP
+1767 INPIRNTMGQQYP

-1861 RIKVQEIRGQVENT
+1861 RIKVQDIRSQVEDT

-1881 SPYKY
+1881 TPYKY
-1886 RGTSAEEMGM
+1886 RGTSPEEMEM
-1896 QPTVHAISRA
+1896 NPTLHAFSRA

-1930 WERRNVYGATFP
+1930 WERRNVYGSTFP

-1950 FIQPMV
+1950 YIQPMM
-1956 NKASQRDPIS
+1956 NKASQRDPIT
-1966 ATLAMGAAGSFFG
+1966 ATLATAAAGSFFG
-1979 RTATAKTVGSLIGGF
+1979 RTATAKTVSSLIFGT
-1994 AGFTSSVKGN
+1994 AGLVSSIKGN
-2004 IHEMVTGERQMPKT
+2004 IHELVTGERQMPKK

-2026 EYIDILGYVKNTSL
+2026 EYVDILGYVKNTSL

-2060 KRTMYGADVYG
+2060 KRTMYGADIYG
-2071 GSVENLSLAIPK
+2071 GSVDNLSLAIPK

-2105 TAGRLERRFYQAAWG
+2105 TSGRLERRIYQAAWG
-2120 MRVEEK
+2120 MKVEER
-2126 PDLAEYFSRHELPD
+2126 PELAEYFSRHELPD
-2140 QHWEGWHANTN
+2140 QSWEGWHANTN

-2192 SNSEENVG
+2192 NNSPENVG

>member
-19 DMPSREGETETP
+19 DMPSKEGETETP

-65 RLTKAGGLKLGQA
+65 RLTKSGGLKLGQA
-78 LQRSSDAAT
+78 LQKSSDAAVT
-87 GAGRTDALS
+87 AGRTDALS
-96 TRAIR
+96 SRAIR

-111 NLSAMHRSIDGVDD
+111 NLSALHRSIDGVDD

-142 NPTLGRRKFFRP
+142 DPNLGRRKFFRP

-197 ALYVTQKA
+197 ALYVTQRA
-205 VTEPLF
+205 ITEPLF
-211 GENQEKKRLN
+211 GQNQEKKRLN

-229 SDFVKQST
+229 TDFVKQST
-237 LNVATMILPFEAVG
+237 LNVATMVLPFEAVG

-272 ALSPVQRKAA
+272 ALSPIQKKAA

-294 VGQDIAGMT
+294 VGQDIGGMT

-314 GAFAAGVNEAG
+314 GAFAAGVSEAG
-325 NAQPE
+325 NSQPE
-330 FVQALRAARHGSRQA
+330 FVQALRAARHGAKQA
-345 IQDMADADRSKRL
+345 VQDMANADRSNRL
-358 KVMTARARG
+358 KVMTARAKG
-367 FFTGTTEEGVGVLDV
+367 FFTGTTDDGIGVLDI
-382 LPTFRGAG
+382 LPTFKGAG
-390 VGVAAGRNQF
+390 VGVAAGKNQF

-421 RLTQKFGYSTDDA
+421 RLTQKFGYSTEDA
-434 FTTALAENGSRL
+434 FTTALSENASRL
-446 KLRGLSGTS
+446 KLRGLNGTS
-455 ADEILTKAINAVQ
+455 ADEVLNKAINAVQ

-487 GGPNTDRFR
+487 GGPSTDKFK
-496 GSEFYQKSLQDEY
+496 GSEFYQRSLQDEY

-514 RHLVNAKGV
+514 KHLVNAKGV
-523 NQKAAD
+523 DQKAAD
-529 SFVAQIKINQ
+529 SFVSQIKINQ
-539 LPSAKQ
+539 LPSRKEAS
-545 ESAITNRISLGRKK
+545 EVTNRISLGRKK

-566 TFFDDLLERFRGVKG
+566 TFFDDLLERFRGIKG
-581 GKDFQTAIGSG
+581 GKDFQAAIGSG
-592 NALRESLEEVDRLF
+592 NALKDSIEEVDRLF

-618 IVSNWNQFRVSAMP
+618 IASRWNQFRVGSMP
-632 DVAADILKPAKQ
+632 DIASDVLKPAKQ
-644 SYLDFIGPISEGK
+644 SYLDFIGPISESK

-665 AQTLGIPL
+665 AQTLGVSL
-673 FQKDGRRITQS
+673 VQKDGRRITQS
-684 VLESKLAGQGFDPT
+684 VLESKLAGKGFDPT

-709 QRKLTTGFFG
+709 QKKLSTGFFG
-719 GGSANILGLRPLLV
+719 GGGTNVLGLRPLLV
-733 DEAVDRGLFR
+733 DEGVERGLFK
-743 FMPEEQQASIRQIAS
+743 FMPEEQQASIRQLAS
-758 TQATFDPVTGG
+758 TQATFDPITGG
-769 LGSATAT
+769 LGSATQT
-776 MGRSAVGGVFQTRSG
+776 MGRSAIGGVYQTRSG

-799 TSLLTK
+799 TSMLTK

-816 PVVGFNPADLLG
+816 PVVGFNPADLMG
-828 NRSLKDIRNAP
+828 NRSLRDIRNSP
-839 VLQYVS
+839 TLQYVS

-850 PFVPQEGARPDFYI
+850 PFIPKTETRPDFFI
-864 LNRTKGTKGTLR
+864 LNRVKGTKGTLR
-876 AFSSDESGR
+876 AFAADESGR
-885 LTTSKLSGLYRPV
+885 LSTSKLPGFYRAAP
-898 QSASTEIF
+898 SASTEIF

-917 GERVDTLGGQSPR
+917 GERVDTLGGQDLKR
-930 FARFKKAFDID
+930 RRFKELFDVD

-948 FRLASRYRNRQS
+948 FRLASRFKNRQS
-960 DIRNPRVLAELLSNE
+960 DIRNPRVLSQLLSNE
-975 NNTVTY
+975 NNTVSY
-981 KTLKGTKSLRLNLPS
+981 NALKGKKSLKLS
-996 QADDA
+996 G
-1001 LTKLSVV
+1001 LSVV
-1008 DDAGNE
+1008 DEAGSQ
-1014 VYNQSQVLSAVES
+1014 VYSQSQVLSAVES
-1027 FRKRVLNF
+1027 FRKRIFNF
-1035 NINPRVMKELED
+1035 NINQRVMKELEET
-1047 VAPDLFTST
+1047 APDLFRST
-1056 SGVRSSQI
+1056 SGLRASEI
-1064 NTVQDVRNA
+1064 NTVQDVRTA
-1073 VRSLISEQGQAYAQI
+1073 VRTLANEQAQTYSQL
-1088 RSAGMD
+1088 RSGGLD
-1094 PKQLSKSFSRLQ
+1094 PRQLSKSFSRLQ
-1106 GYMDETQFDVDTAS
+1106 GYMDETQFDVDKAG
-1120 SEVFRYIAQRNQ
+1120 SEVFRYISQRNQ
-1132 MLKQSMPAASRAVNA
+1132 MLRQAMPTASRTVNA

-1156 KITRQLQA
+1156 KVTRQLQA
-1164 EGKIGIDQAVE
+1164 EGKIGIDAAVE
-1175 ARAFGVATLFN
+1175 ARAYGVATLFN
-1186 FSAFSTHKGG
+1186 FSAFSTHQGG
-1196 LELTENT
+1196 LSVTQNAA
-1203 VNALNKVVSSAT
+1203 NALNEVVSRAGS
-1215 SNESVRKLFG
+1215 SESVRKLFG

-1234 LNTSIRRPASR
+1234 VNTTIRRPASR
-1245 LLPALNRR
+1245 MLPALNRV

-1273 QYTMLPTFGTVFAR
+1273 QYTMLPTFGTAFAR
-1287 NPMAAI
+1287 NPMGAV
-1293 KSAVGIGTYKNP
+1293 KSAIGIGTYKNP
-1305 EAFSTGSIPTAHIF
+1305 ESFSTGSIPTSHVF
-1319 GRLNKYFGTFGAQLD
+1319 GRLNKYFGTFGLQLD

-1366 VDRTIGGYVNEKDQ
+1366 VDRTIGGAVNERDQ
-1380 SGERVYSPFFT
+1380 RGEKVYSPFFT

-1424 GEVEVR
+1424 GEVAIR

-1494 REHYY
+1494 REHYA

-1515 PATSLANLTVGKILK
+1515 PATALGNLTVGKLLK
-1530 PQISMH
+1530 PQMPMH
-1536 DNAVAAGLAAYVPA
+1536 EQEVAAGLASYVPA

-1557 AQGLLDSGKASPVM
+1557 AQGLIDSGKASPVM
-1571 GAGGSIASL
+1571 GAGGSIVSL
-1580 NSATGGYY
+1580 NAATNRFYGG
-1588 GAGRQLAGYN
+1588 ARQLAGYN

-1604 AGAMATASRSVTG
+1604 AGALGTASRSTIS
-1617 QIGSLNNALTNAAVS
+1617 QIGQFNNRLSNAAAS
-1632 GPNRVTQAAQPTY
+1632 GPNGVSSGITY
-1645 GPPKIPGII
+1645 GPPKVPGII
-1654 PPSIVPAGQ
+1654 PPAVVPSGA
-1663 PTNTGAISFQASELG
+1663 PISTGSVQFQGSELG

-1762 TDVNY
+1762 TDINY
-1767 INPIPNTMGQQYP
+1767 VNPIKNTMGQQYP
-1780 FLPGSDYFINFK
+1780 FLPGSDYFVNFK

-1806 LPGVGYERLNTLYG
+1806 LPGVGYERVNTLYG

-1849 RTIKMGDLSPAE
+1849 RTIKMGALSPAE
-1861 RIKVQEIRGQVENT
+1861 KIKVQEIRGQVQET

-1886 RGTSAEEMGM
+1886 KDSSPEEMGM
-1896 QPTVHAISRA
+1896 NPTLHSISRA
-1906 GEFIAHRDTFFNTKF
+1906 GEYIAHRDTFFNSKF

-1950 FIQPMV
+1950 YIQPMM
-1956 NKASQRDPIS
+1956 NKASQRNPIT
-1966 ATLAMGAAGSFFG
+1966 ATLATAAAGSFFG
-1979 RTATAKTVGSLIGGF
+1979 RTAPAKTASSLIFGA
-1994 AGFTSSVKGN
+1994 AGFVSSVKGN
-2004 IHEMVTGERQMPKT
+2004 IHELVTGERQMPKT

-2026 EYIDILGYVKNTSL
+2026 EYVDILGYVKNTSL
-2040 AAEAK
+2040 AQEAK

-2060 KRTMYGADVYG
+2060 KRTMYGADIYG

-2090 AMINAPEEERERILS
+2090 AMINAPEGEREKILS
-2105 TAGRLERRFYQAAWG
+2105 TAGRLERRIYQASWG
-2120 MRVEEK
+2120 MKVEER

-2140 QHWEGWHANTN
+2140 QSWEGWHPNTN

-2169 MGYYPQQVKEA
+2169 MGYYPQQIKEA
-2180 NLTNPSYPSFFE
+2180 NLTNPSYPTFFE
-2192 SNSEENVG
+2192 NNSQENVG

-2217 ENRNPYGSNSVNLS
+2217 ENRNPYGSNSINLS

>member
-1 MFRDKGPIHN
+1 MFRDKGPTHN

-36 YLAKALDAHPMMRFF
+36 YVAKALDAHPMMRFF

-65 RLTKAGGLKLGQA
+65 KFTKAGGLRLGKA
-78 LQRSSDAAT
+78 LQNSSDAAMS
-87 GAGRTDALS
+87 AGRTDALS
-96 TRAIR
+96 TRAVR

-166 LTSESAEAWTMR
+166 LTSETAEAWTMR
-178 DELQVRLVK
+178 DDLQVRLVK

-197 ALYVTQKA
+197 ALYVTQRA
-205 VTEPLF
+205 VTEKLF
-211 GENQEKKRLN
+211 GQDQEKKRLN

-237 LNVATMILPFEAVG
+237 INIATMILPFEAVG

-262 TLAGSMNDLR
+262 TLAGSMNDLK

-294 VGQDIAGMT
+294 VGQDIGGMT

-314 GAFAAGVNEAG
+314 GAFAAGVSEAG
-325 NAQPE
+325 NSQPE
-330 FVQALRAARHGSRQA
+330 FVQALRAARHGSKQA
-345 IQDMADADRSKRL
+345 VQDMVNADRSNRL
-358 KVMTARARG
+358 KVMTVRAKG
-367 FFTGTTEEGVGVLDV
+367 FFTGTTEDGIGILDVVPSFRGSGVGI
-382 LPTFRGAG
+382 
-390 VGVAAGRNQF
+390 AAGKNQF

-406 HDVVSGRLTREQALG
+406 HDVVSGKLTREQALG

-434 FTTALAENGSRL
+434 FTTALSENASRL
-446 KLRGLSGTS
+446 KLRGLNGTS
-455 ADEILTKAINAVQ
+455 ADEVLTKAINAVQ

-487 GGPNTDRFR
+487 GGPSTDRFK
-496 GSEFYQKSLQDEY
+496 GSEFYQRSLQDEY

-523 NQKAAD
+523 EQKAAD
-529 SFVAQIKINQ
+529 GFVAQIKINQ
-539 LPSAKQ
+539 LPSRKEAS
-545 ESAITNRISLGRKK
+545 EVTNRISLGRKK
-559 QFSDDAD
+559 QFSGETDE
-566 TFFDDLLERFRGVKG
+566 FFDDILERFRGVKG
-581 GKDFQTAIGSG
+581 GKDFKAAIGNG
-592 NALRESLEEVDRLF
+592 EALKESIEEVDKLF

-612 KSLNEK
+612 KSLHEK
-618 IVSNWNQFRVSAMP
+618 IASRWNQFRTGSMP
-632 DVAADILKPAKQ
+632 EIASDVLKPAKQ
-644 SYLDFIGPISEGK
+644 SYLDFIGPMSEGK

-665 AQTLGIPL
+665 AQTLGISL
-673 FQKDGRRITQS
+673 VQKDGRRVSQS
-684 VLESKLAGQGFDPT
+684 VLESKLTGQGFDPT

-709 QRKLTTGFFG
+709 QRKLSTGFLGQG
-719 GGSANILGLRPLLV
+719 GTNVLGLRPLLV
-733 DEAVDRGLFR
+733 DEGVERGLFK
-743 FMPEEQQASIRQIAS
+743 FMPEEQQASIRQLAS

-769 LGSATAT
+769 LGSATQT
-776 MGRSAVGGVFQTRSG
+776 MGRSAIGGVYQTRSG

-799 TSLLTK
+799 TSMLTK

-816 PVVGFNPADLLG
+816 PVVGFNPADLMG
-828 NRSLKDIRNAP
+828 NRSLKDIRNSP

-850 PFVPQEGARPDFYI
+850 PFIPQSEARPDFFI
-864 LNRTKGTKGTLR
+864 LNRTKGTKGVLR
-876 AFSSDESGR
+876 SFTADESGR
-885 LTTSKLSGLYRPV
+885 LTTSKLPGFYRAAP
-898 QSASTEIF
+898 SASTEIF
-906 SREARNAAGLA
+906 SREARNAAGLT
-917 GERVDTLGGQSPR
+917 GERVDTLGGQNQR
-930 FARFKKAFDID
+930 FGRFKRIFDVD

-948 FRLASRYRNRQS
+948 FRLASRYKNRQS
-960 DIRNPRVLAELLSNE
+960 DIRNPRVLSELLSSE
-975 NNTVTY
+975 NNTISY
-981 KTLKGTKSLRLNLPS
+981 NTLKGKRSLRL
-996 QADDA
+996 DG
-1001 LTKLSVV
+1001 LSVV
-1008 DDAGNE
+1008 DEAGE
-1014 VYNQSQVLSAVES
+1014 QVYSQSQVLSAVES
-1027 FRKRVLNF
+1027 FRKRIFNF
-1035 NINPRVMKELED
+1035 NINQRVMKELEE
-1047 VAPDLFTST
+1047 VAPDLFRST
-1056 SGVRSSQI
+1056 SGARASQI
-1064 NTVQDVRNA
+1064 NTVQDVRSA
-1073 VRSLISEQGQAYAQI
+1073 VRTVGIEQGQTYAQL
-1088 RSAGMD
+1088 RSGGLD
-1094 PKQLSKSFSRLQ
+1094 PRQLSKSFSRLQ
-1106 GYMDETQFDVDTAS
+1106 GYMDETNFDVDKAR
-1120 SEVFRYIAQRNQ
+1120 SEIFRYISQRNQ
-1132 MLKQSMPAASRAVNA
+1132 MVRSLPTASTTVNA

-1156 KITRQLQA
+1156 KVTRQLQA
-1164 EGKIGIDQAVE
+1164 EGKIGIDAAVE
-1175 ARAFGVATLFN
+1175 ARAYGVATLFN
-1186 FSAFSTHKGG
+1186 FSAFSTHQGKFSV
-1196 LELTENT
+1196 TQNAK
-1203 VNALNKVVSSAT
+1203 NALNEVIKR
-1215 SNESVRKLFG
+1215 SNNSESVRKLFG
-1225 EFTRGNTSM
+1225 EFTRGNTAM
-1234 LNTSIRRPASR
+1234 VNTSIRRPASR
-1245 LLPALNRR
+1245 LLPSLNRK

-1273 QYTMLPTFGTVFAR
+1273 QYTMLPTFGTAFAR
-1287 NPMAAI
+1287 NPMAAV
-1293 KSAVGIGTYKNP
+1293 KSAIGIGTYKNP

-1319 GRLNKYFGTFGAQLD
+1319 GRLNKYFGTFGLQLD

-1366 VDRTIGGYVNEKDQ
+1366 VDRTIGGAVNEKDQ
-1380 SGERVYSPFFT
+1380 RGERVYSPFFT

-1399 EGQSIGAGLVP
+1399 EAQSVGSGLVP

-1424 GEVEVR
+1424 GEVAVR

-1494 REHYY
+1494 RENYY

-1515 PATSLANLTVGKILK
+1515 PATALGNLTVGKILK
-1530 PQISMH
+1530 PQMMMH
-1536 DNAVAAGLAAYVPA
+1536 EQEVAAGLAAYVPA
-1550 GESGAYN
+1550 GQSGAYN
-1557 AQGLLDSGKASPVM
+1557 AQGLIDSGRTSPVM
-1571 GAGGSIASL
+1571 GAGGAITSL
-1580 NSATGGYY
+1580 NSSSGGYY
-1588 GAGRQLAGYN
+1588 GAGRQISGYN

-1604 AGAMATASRSVTG
+1604 AGAMATASRSTIG
-1617 QIGSLNNALTNAAVS
+1617 QIGQYNNQLSSAAAS
-1632 GPNRVTQAAQPTY
+1632 GPNRITSTATLPGGLTY
-1645 GPPKIPGII
+1645 GPPKVPGII
-1654 PPSIVPAGQ
+1654 PPSVVPAGA
-1663 PTNTGAISFQASELG
+1663 PISTGSIPFQASELG

-1696 EGLGFGN
+1696 EGLGFGS

-1767 INPIPNTMGQQYP
+1767 VNPIRNTMGQQYP

-1806 LPGVGYERLNTLYG
+1806 LPGAGYERLNTLYG

-1849 RTIKMGDLSPAE
+1849 RTIKMGGLSPAE
-1861 RIKVQEIRGQVENT
+1861 KIKVQEIRDQVEDT

-1881 SPYKY
+1881 TPYKY
-1886 RGTSAEEMGM
+1886 KGTSAEDMGM
-1896 QPTVHAISRA
+1896 QPTLHAMSRV
-1906 GEFIAHRDTFFNTKF
+1906 GEYIAHRDTFFNSKF

-1950 FIQPMV
+1950 YIQPMI
-1956 NKASQRDPIS
+1956 NKASQRDPIT
-1966 ATLAMGAAGSFFG
+1966 ATLAMATAGSFFG
-1979 RTATAKTVGSLIGGF
+1979 RTAPAKTVSSLVFGT
-1994 AGFTSSVKGN
+1994 AGFLSSVKGN
-2004 IHEMVTGERQMPKT
+2004 IHELVTGERQMPKK

-2026 EYIDILGYVKNTSL
+2026 EYVDIVGYVKNTSL
-2040 AAEAK
+2040 AQEAK

-2060 KRTMYGADVYG
+2060 KRTMYGADIYG

-2090 AMINAPEEERERILS
+2090 AMINAPEDEREKILS
-2105 TAGRLERRFYQAAWG
+2105 TSGRLERRIYQAAWG
-2120 MRVEEK
+2120 MKVEEK

-2140 QHWEGWHANTN
+2140 QSWEGWHPNTN

-2156 IKMGQSM
+2156 IKMGQHM

-2169 MGYYPQQVKEA
+2169 MGYYPQQVREA

-2192 SNSEENVG
+2192 NNSPENVG